1 MKTSKFDLLKDL
13 LIVILWLILSTISIL
28 VIKLTESL
36 YFKILAYIL
45 LTVLSLMGLI
55 VIILNIMALILNLIY
70 RQKLGQSLPKVIE
83 MTQQFEQQFLTSD
96 FDKWQ
101 QIKSYWS
108 LKLEEPF
115 FTKYSFYFIDLL
127 NANED
132 IPLISRFLLF
142 WKEIQNKVNIIVEV
156 MNYVQWDESI
166 VCAQNRLVFIKEL
179 RELDNILRESDYL
192 TKRFKFIPIS
202 TVIEKHRRQKNDLFR
217 NAVIPENRKNCY
229 VLNAI
234 QKSFSSFEENLM
246 NRIQNT

>member
-1 MKTSKFDLLKDL
+1 MNSSKFDLLKDL
-13 LIVILWLILSTISIL
+13 IIVILWLILSTISIV

-70 RQKLGQSLPKVIE
+70 RQKFAQSLPKVIE
-83 MTQQFEQQFLTSD
+83 MTQQFEQQFLSSD

-101 QIKSYWS
+101 QIKNYWS

-115 FTKYSFYFIDLL
+115 FRKYSFYFIDLL

-132 IPLISRFLLF
+132 IPLVSRFLLF
-142 WKEIQNKVNIIVEV
+142 WKEIQNRVNIIVEV
-156 MNYVQWDESI
+156 MNYVEWDQSI

-179 RELDNILRESDYL
+179 RELDNILRVSDYL
-192 TKRFKFIPIS
+192 NERFKFILIS
-202 TVIEKHRRQKNDLFR
+202 AAIGKHRRQKNDLFK

-234 QKSFSSFEENLM
+234 EKSFSSFELNLM
-246 NRIQNT
+246 NRHY